1 LSTVST
7 APSTQSPVQVPR
19 LRLPRPLQV
28 ASLLVNRR
36 AAVLAFHRRY
46 GPTFSMV
53 APLIGRVVVTSD
65 PADVRTLF
73 RAGPD
78 VVDIVDDNLP
88 RVLGPGALMGQRGE
102 VHRKRRRLLTP
113 PFHGRRLP
121 VYEQIVEEETLAELA
136 RCPKGAEFPIHP
148 VTTRITMSTILRA
161 VFGAEGAELDE
172 LRTLIPKMVR
182 VGSVLAIAPIPEW
195 NLGGYAP
202 WGRYRILR
210 KNYDDIIDRL
220 AARAEEDLDSRQDI
234 LSMLLQ
240 SRFEDG
246 SPMTRSEI
254 RDQLLGLLA
263 AGHET
268 TATVL
273 AWAFERIRRHPEL
286 LDRLVAEVDGD
297 GHELIDA
304 TLTEVQRARPATDM
318 IGRKITADSL
328 ELSSCTLTR
337 DEIVVTSV
345 HAVHNDADLFA
356 NPERF
361 DPDRFLGTRGDPAG
375 WIPFGGGARRCIGA
389 AFAQM
394 EMRVV
399 LRTVLRHYTLEPTE
413 APAERFR
420 FRGIVTVPADGGKVI
435 LRPRS

>member
-1 LSTVST
+1 M
-7 APSTQSPVQVPR
+7 A
-19 LRLPRPLQV
+19 
-28 ASLLVNRR
+28 ALLVDRR
-36 AAVLAFHRRY
+36 AAVLAFHRRH
-46 GPTFSMV
+46 GPTFTMV
-53 APLIGRVVVTSD
+53 VPLHGRVVVTSD

-73 RAGPD
+73 RSGPD
-78 VVDIVDDNLP
+78 VVDIVEDNLP
-88 RVLGPGALMGQRGE
+88 LVMGPGSLFGQRGE
-102 VHRKRRRLLTP
+102 VHRTRRRLLAP

-121 VYEQIVEEETLAELA
+121 VYEQIIEEETLAELA
-136 RCPKGAEFPIHP
+136 QCPQGAEFPIHP
-148 VTTRITMSTILRA
+148 VATRITMSTILRA
-161 VFGAEGAELDE
+161 VFGAEGAECDE
-172 LRTLIPKMVR
+172 LRTLVPKMVR
-182 VGSVLAIAPIPEW
+182 LGGVLAVAPIPQW
-195 NLGGYAP
+195 NLGGHSP
-202 WGRYRILR
+202 WGRFRMLR

-220 AARAEEDLDSRQDI
+220 VAQAEENLDSRQDI

-254 RDQLLGLLA
+254 ADQLLTLLA

-268 TATVL
+268 TSTVL

-286 LDRLVAEVDGD
+286 LDRLAAEADGD

-304 TLTEVQRARPATDM
+304 TMTEVQRVRPATDM
-318 IGRKITADSL
+318 IGRKIIADSL
-328 ELSSCTLTR
+328 ELRSCTLTR
-337 DEIVVTSV
+337 GEIVVTSI
-345 HAVHNDADLFA
+345 HAVHNDADLYA

-361 DPDRFLGTRGDPAG
+361 DPDRFLGTRPDPTE

-394 EMRVV
+394 ELRVV

-413 APAERFR
+413 TPGERCR
-420 FRGIVTVPADGGKVI
+420 FKGIAAVPAGGGKVT